1 MILQR
6 KLGGKAAYIE
16 ESGSSI
22 YIPVSWLGTPQMDI
36 VADCIEDAW
45 YEEEERV
52 WQAEQEAAQQHEQE
66 EMIKYIEENAIDF
79 NDIWQDYN
87 NPIKAEKKYTIGEDI
102 LLKIRIDKIEYS
114 YSGYTYVLSWLG
126 SFTTDV
132 YVYTNDNNFAELD
145 YPQIVWIKAKYSSRY
160 EAWDN
165 TVTYKF
171 IDAQLLLWKKPGLFE

>member
-1 MILQR
+1 M
-6 KLGGKAAYIE
+6 
-16 ESGSSI
+16 
-22 YIPVSWLGTPQMDI
+22 
-36 VADCIEDAW
+36 
-45 YEEEERV
+45 
-52 WQAEQEAAQQHEQE
+52 
-66 EMIKYIEENAIDF
+66 
-79 NDIWQDYN
+79 
-87 NPIKAEKKYTIGEDI
+87 

-145 YPQIVWIKAKYSSRY
+145 YPQVVWIQAKYSYRH

-171 IDAQLLLWKKPGLFE
+171 TDAQLLLWKEPGLFE